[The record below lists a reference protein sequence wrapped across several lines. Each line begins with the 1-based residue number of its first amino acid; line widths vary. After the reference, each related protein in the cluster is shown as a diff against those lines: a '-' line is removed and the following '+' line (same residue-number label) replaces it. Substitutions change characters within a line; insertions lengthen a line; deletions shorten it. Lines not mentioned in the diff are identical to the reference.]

1 MKLTNQLVALLCLCV
16 IGSVTLLLAV
26 ASFSFHALT
35 SHNQQLELQAVVDII
50 EEEALNNR
58 DAPILQAWIPPIL
71 DANGV
76 KEVMVYLDE
85 VPIFYYHDERFEDVE
100 HRLRAV
106 QLKGQKTPS
115 LHVSFSVLPPMLT
128 MEYLLWPLIYL
139 LIGLALVVLGLG
151 WAMSWVRRQ
160 LRGVELLAVRG
171 RSLLQGQSHKV
182 VHDVREEWPEPVSQ
196 ALTLLQS
203 EVEDAKKERSR
214 FDTFIRRN
222 VFIDKE
228 LEIGNRIFFDNRL
241 EAAIKDADSS
251 IGAILLVELEAV
263 EWVAQREGPARGQAL
278 LLECSHYLKQ
288 HVQRFHGGVL
298 ARYSGTILALLIPN
312 LTKQETLT
320 TTEQL
325 LRSLERLPLP
335 DYLNLEQS
343 LYIGVVCYQPG
354 EQLVQLEE
362 QAEQALRSARLQQ
375 ERGYF
380 LYDKPWRFEATDKGT
395 VRWRTRLERLFLN
408 KQFFYQLQSAV
419 AGDPETPILQE
430 LLALLPDEQ
439 GHLLM
444 ASQFLV
450 MVEKSGMQLP
460 FDRLMT
466 RQALTLLS
474 QAERQGLPIALN
486 LHPMTLLD
494 REYRHWLLMQLLR
507 QGKRKAA
514 YLVIELNEA
523 QLCRYQP
530 QLSTPLRELRL
541 MGVRLSVDHV
551 GQEVNSIH
559 YITDFDVRYL
569 KLHPSL
575 IRDIRHRPLNQMAIR
590 SLVGGSANGDAQV
603 IAVGVETADEWKVL
617 QSLGVMGAQ
626 GFLFGQPEPVA
637 TWITKTDGT

>member
-1 MKLTNQLVALLCLCV
+1 MKLTNQLVGLLCLCV
-16 IGSVTLLLAV
+16 VGSVTLLLVV
-26 ASFSFHALT
+26 ASFSFDALT

-50 EEEALNNR
+50 EEEALHNP

-71 DANGV
+71 EANGV
-76 KEVMVYLDE
+76 KEVMVYLGE
-85 VPIFYYHDERFEDVE
+85 VPIFYYYDEHYQDVE
-100 HRLRAV
+100 HRLRPIV
-106 QLKGQKTPS
+106 LSGRHTPS
-115 LHVSFSVLPPMLT
+115 LRVNFSVLPPILTFEYMLRPF
-128 MEYLLWPLIYL
+128 LYL
-139 LIGLALVVLGLG
+139 LIGLALVTVGLW

-160 LRGVELLAVRG
+160 LRGVELLAERG
-171 RSLLQGQSHKV
+171 LRLLQGQSHRLS
-182 VHDVREEWPEPVSQ
+182 HDFRDEWPEPVSR

-203 EVEDAKKERSR
+203 ELEDAKKERSR

-228 LEIGNRIFFDNRL
+228 LAIGNRIFFDNRL
-241 EAAIKDADSS
+241 EAAIKDAESS
-251 IGAILLVELEAV
+251 TGAILLVELEAV
-263 EWVAQREGPARGQAL
+263 ESVSQREGSERGQAL
-278 LLECSHYLKQ
+278 LLECSHYLNQ

-298 ARYSGTILALLIPN
+298 ARYAGNVLALLIPN

-325 LRSLERLPLP
+325 LRSLDRLPLP
-335 DYLNLEQS
+335 TYLDLEQS

-354 EQLVQLEE
+354 EQLMQLEE

-380 LYDKPWRFEATDKGT
+380 LYDKPLRTEATDKGT
-395 VRWRTRLERLFLN
+395 VRWRTRLERLFSG
-408 KQFFYQLQSAV
+408 KQLHYQLQVAM
-419 AGDPETPILQE
+419 AGDPERPILQE

-439 GHLLM
+439 GRLLS
-444 ASQFLV
+444 ATQFLV

-466 RQALTLLS
+466 QQALTLLPK
-474 QAERQGLPIALN
+474 AERQKLPIAIN
-486 LHPMTLLD
+486 LHPQTLLD

-507 QGKRKAA
+507 LGKRKAA

-530 QLSTPLRELRL
+530 QLRLPLRELRL

-551 GQEVNSIH
+551 GQEVSSIH
-559 YITDFDVRYL
+559 YITEFEVRYL

-590 SLVGGSANGDAQV
+590 SLVGGSASGDAQV
-603 IAVGVETADEWKVL
+603 IAVGVETVDEWQVL
-617 QSLGVMGAQ
+617 QSLGVTGAQ
-626 GFLFGQPEPVA
+626 GFLFGQPELVA
-637 TWITKTDGT
+637 T